1 MSQFV
6 GQDLDL
12 SWFESRSVFDHVVG
26 RRVDWSLT
34 HRLRNQ
40 VEVVPL
46 RQGDNI
52 VENRSARW
60 IDVVALLR
68 VRFLEESAVDT
79 LANHDVGEG
88 GLDVVFL
95 QEFLDLH
102 DFLVFDQLN
111 LTVANAVSVN
121 NDSSGEFLVDL
132 FVPEIKIWKLDI
144 ELDSYKKFWQ
154 TLLKSKSTD
163 KKSIPPK
170 KISTIFS
177 WSQSCDR
184 NIFTT
189 FPPRKFG

>member
-12 SWFESRSVFDHVVG
+12 SWFETRSVFDHVVG

-40 VEVVPL
+40 VEVVSL

-132 FVPEIKIWKLDI
+132 FVPEIKIRKLNI
-144 ELDSYKKFWQ
+144 EHDNYK
-154 TLLKSKSTD
+154 
-163 KKSIPPK
+163 I
-170 KISTIFS
+170 
-177 WSQSCDR
+177 
-184 NIFTT
+184 
-189 FPPRKFG
+189 

>member
-1 MSQFV
+1 M
-6 GQDLDL
+6 
-12 SWFESRSVFDHVVG
+12 
-26 RRVDWSLT
+26 T

-132 FVPEIKIWKLDI
+132 FVPEIKIRKLDI
-144 ELDSYKKFWQ
+144 EHDNYK
-154 TLLKSKSTD
+154 
-163 KKSIPPK
+163 I
-170 KISTIFS
+170 
-177 WSQSCDR
+177 
-184 NIFTT
+184 
-189 FPPRKFG
+189 